1 MTATPPAPATP
12 PARAVDLLHE
22 MLAIPSPS
30 GQEGRLA
37 RFLQAAM
44 RELGFDARRDEVG
57 NVIGDI
63 GQRAGADAPTVM
75 LLSHMDTVDLPLPV
89 RRDSSRLYGRGAVD
103 AKSCL
108 AAMVCAAAD
117 SRRFPGTLRVIGAVE
132 EEWLSRGGHHL
143 VRTLPAPDVLIIGEP
158 SGWSTVVL
166 GYKGKLDLEY
176 RVSRD
181 STHPT
186 APTEKAA
193 EAASAFWHDLLELLG
208 PGCGHLSFDRPAA
221 TLRAMAGDM
230 LEAQLAVDCRLPPG
244 FDLDAFLGALR
255 ARARGGEL
263 TMVRC
268 VRAVRVARGNPAARC
283 LSAAIRRHGAVPR
296 HKLKTGTSDMNT
308 VAEQWRVPM
317 AAYGPGD
324 SALDHG
330 EDERIEIDEYLRAI
344 AVLTAALDEL
354 APRP

>member
-1 MTATPPAPATP
+1 MTTTPPSPTAS

-30 GQEGRLA
+30 GQEERLA

-63 GQRAGADAPTVM
+63 GQRAGADAPAVM

-89 RRDSSRLYGRGAVD
+89 RRDTSRLYGRGAVD

-108 AAMVCAAAD
+108 AAMICAAAN

-176 RVSRD
+176 RVRRD

-263 TMVRC
+263 TVVRC
-268 VRAVRVARGNPAARC
+268 VRAVRVARSNPAVRC

-330 EDERIEIDEYLRAI
+330 EDERIGIDEYLRAI

>member
-1 MTATPPAPATP
+1 MTATPT
-12 PARAVDLLHE
+12 ARAVELLHE

-30 GQEGRLA
+30 GGEERLA
-37 RFLQAAM
+37 SFLQAAM

-63 GQRAGADAPTVM
+63 GQRPGADAPTVM
-75 LLSHMDTVDLPLPV
+75 LLSHMDTIDLPLPV
-89 RRDSSRLYGRGAVD
+89 RRDTSRLYGRGAVD

-108 AAMVCAAAD
+108 AAMICAAAN
-117 SRRFPGTLRVIGAVE
+117 SHRFPGTLRVIGAVE
-132 EEWLSRGGHHL
+132 EERLSRGGHHL

-158 SGWSTVVL
+158 SGSSTVVL

-176 RVSRD
+176 RVRRHSM
-181 STHPT
+181 HPT

-208 PGCGHLSFDRPAA
+208 PECGHLSFDRPAA
-221 TLRAMAGDM
+221 TLRAITGNM

-255 ARARGGEL
+255 ARARGGEV

-268 VRAVRVARGNPAARC
+268 VRAVRVARSNPAARC

-324 SALDHG
+324 SALDHS

-344 AVLTAALDEL
+344 AVLTAALEEL
-354 APRP
+354 APGA